1 MSEVVPLIE
10 YMINQHR
17 EILLSLR
24 HLETLRS
31 KMVQKNIQFDSELFR
46 EDILNLDRQL
56 KLHKKLEEE
65 TIFPLMATFTGKDG
79 PASFVE
85 LEHQRIWDLLESLKL
100 TVQDSDVMMSD
111 NAFFESLTALD
122 NLLHLHIEKENQV
135 LFPQVEKY
143 LKNNFHSQV
152 VKDFQDRFTAQ
163 IG

>member
-1 MSEVVPLIE
+1 MSEVVPLID

-24 HLETLRS
+24 HIETLRS
-31 KMVQKNIQFDSELFR
+31 KMYEKNIQFDSALFR

-65 TIFPLMATFTGKDG
+65 TIFPLMATFTGYDG

-85 LEHQRIWDLLESLKL
+85 LEHQRIWDLLEELKMI
-100 TVQDSDVMMSD
+100 VRGSDVMMND
-111 NAFFESLTALD
+111 TAFFESLTALD

-135 LFPQVEKY
+135 LYPQVEKY
-143 LKNNFHSQV
+143 LKNHFHSQV
-152 VKDFQDRFTAQ
+152 VKDFQDRFAAT